1 MKISQTADG
10 FAKLNLSSMDYYFDV
25 LNKCILLRFYRT
37 PKKNTITYVFLM
49 IPVLIKHFQLN
60 E

>member
-37 PKKNTITYVFLM
+37 PKKHNNVCFSYDSCV
-49 IPVLIKHFQLN
+49 N
-60 E
+60 